1 MFHGMRL
8 PSDSSLMSV
17 VREVIASIR
26 LDGGV
31 NVPIPMRAM
40 TPTELRLQ
48 LEGLGLLSENECLTR
63 PTSR

>member
-17 VREVIASIR
+17 VGEVIASIR

-31 NVPIPMRAM
+31 VVPVPLRAM

-48 LEGLGLLSENECLTR
+48 LESLGLMN
-63 PTSR
+63 